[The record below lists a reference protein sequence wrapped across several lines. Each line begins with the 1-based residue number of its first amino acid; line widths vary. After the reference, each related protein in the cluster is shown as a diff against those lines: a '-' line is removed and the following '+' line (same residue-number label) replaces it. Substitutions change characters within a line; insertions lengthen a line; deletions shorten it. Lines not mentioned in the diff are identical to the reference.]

1 MSDVATHALSRDEF
15 ASTVT
20 ARVAQG
26 GRLAHLYALAHAGGF
41 ALHAIV
47 VGPEGPLDLAT
58 LLSGPPY
65 VVAALT
71 PQVPA
76 ADWYERYLHDLYGLE
91 ARGHPDLDPLVLP
104 RSNATGPPRPPHPA
118 TLHPI
123 PPDTTPLPALVR
135 GEGIFTI
142 PYGPVRSGVFESV
155 EYVIETTGEDIPRVQ
170 TRIHYK
176 HRALEAAFDGR
187 SAPDGLVLA
196 EHVEGVASMAH
207 AVAYAGALEALAE
220 VEPPPVAQATRLVHA
235 ELERVVN
242 HLDSTLRHTEAAGQ
256 AVAHARLAVTK
267 ERVQRL
273 RAALCGSRFS
283 RGVVVLG
290 GVSAVPPVDDET
302 FRELARLEIACRD
315 DLRRLLDTPSFLD
328 RLRGTGVLPES
339 VVRAH
344 GALGPLAR
352 GSGVDDD
359 ARVMRPYGPYR
370 EIAVVPSVQRGADA
384 LARQVVRTEELLHS
398 FSLVRTGLEVVQS
411 ASSDALVTPLPP
423 KLSGHSLGW
432 AEAPQGE
439 VLYVVEADEGH
450 LRAVRPRSASFVN
463 LALFTAAFPRD
474 ITTDFAFIEASFG
487 LSVAGAAL

>member
-1 MSDVATHALSRDEF
+1 MSDVAPHVLSIDDF
-15 ASTVT
+15 ATTVT
-20 ARVAQG
+20 DRVTHG
-26 GRLAHLYALAHAGGF
+26 GRLAHLYALAHTVGLE
-41 ALHAIV
+41 LHAIV
-47 VGPEGPLDLAT
+47 MGPGDPLDVAT

-104 RSNATGPPRPPHPA
+104 RSKETGPPRPAHPDS
-118 TLHPI
+118 LLPI
-123 PPDTTPLPALVR
+123 RPDTTPLPALVR

-142 PYGPVRSGVFESV
+142 PYGPVRSGIFESV
-155 EYVIETTGEDIPRVQ
+155 EYVIETPGEDIPRVQ

-187 SAPDGLVLA
+187 SALDGLVLA
-196 EHVEGVASMAH
+196 EHVEGVASVAH
-207 AVAYAGALEALAE
+207 AVAYAGALEALAN
-220 VEPPPVAQATRLVHA
+220 VEPPPLAQATRLVHA
-235 ELERVVN
+235 ELERVAN

-267 ERVQRL
+267 ERIQRL
-273 RAALCGSRFS
+273 RATLCGSRFS
-283 RGVVVLG
+283 RGVVTLG

-302 FRELARLEIACRD
+302 FRELTRAEIACRD
-315 DLRRLLDTPSFLD
+315 DLHRLLDTPSFLD
-328 RLRGTGVLPES
+328 RLRGTGVLPEP

-352 GSGVDDD
+352 GSGVGDD
-359 ARVMRPYGPYR
+359 ARVARPYGPYR
-370 EIAVVPSVQRGADA
+370 EIAVLPSVQRGADA

-398 FSLVRTGLEVVQS
+398 FRLVRTGLEVVRS
-411 ASSDALVTPLPP
+411 ASSDVVATPLPP
-423 KLSGHSLGW
+423 NLSGHALGW

-439 VLYVVEADEGH
+439 VLYAVEVDEGR

-487 LSVAGAAL
+487 LSIAGAAL